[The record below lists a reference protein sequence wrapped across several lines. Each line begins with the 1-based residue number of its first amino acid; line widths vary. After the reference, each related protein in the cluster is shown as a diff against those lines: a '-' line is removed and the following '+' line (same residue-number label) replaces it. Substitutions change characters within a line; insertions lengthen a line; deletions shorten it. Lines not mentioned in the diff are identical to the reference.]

1 VNLHGKRIYITQV
14 RPLLEVPLVAAGLVQ
29 KAYDRLL
36 EFALRSE
43 PLIRSVA
50 DKRPAKS
57 INPRFNCSSTEVR

>member
-1 VNLHGKRIYITQV
+1 MSNQYTDTSSTSLGGTVGG
-14 RPLLEVPLVAAGLVQ
+14 AGLVQ

-50 DKRPAKS
+50 GYSK
-57 INPRFNCSSTEVR
+57 

>member
-1 VNLHGKRIYITQV
+1 MANTYVSTGSSSLGGT
-14 RPLLEVPLVAAGLVQ
+14 AGSAGLVQ

-50 DKRPAKS
+50 DNLASTQSCCWAVIRFC
-57 INPRFNCSSTEVR
+57 ILNPQ